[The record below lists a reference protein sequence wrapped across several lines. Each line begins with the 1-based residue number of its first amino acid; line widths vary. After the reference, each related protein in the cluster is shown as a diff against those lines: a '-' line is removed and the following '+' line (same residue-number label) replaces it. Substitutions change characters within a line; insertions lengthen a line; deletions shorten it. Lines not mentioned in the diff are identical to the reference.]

1 MVVAVSCCVVVVG
14 CGCCGQLLCS
24 CGCCGQLLCSYGQ
37 LWFLRSS
44 AEHTG
49 GHPVDTVVR

>member
-1 MVVAVSCCVVVVG
+1 MVSCCVVVVVVVS
-14 CGCCGQLLCS
+14 CCVVVVVVVS
-24 CGCCGQLLCSYGQ
+24 CCVVVVVDGQ

-49 GHPVDTVVR
+49 GHSVDTVVR